1 MQKKLIILSGG
12 FDPIH
17 KGHVRMF
24 KVASKL
30 GRVIVGL
37 NSDDWLIRKKNKYFM
52 AFDERYEILQ
62 SIKFINEVVPFN
74 DSDDTAIQLI
84 KTIIKQYQNF
94 EIVFGNGGDR
104 TKSTTP
110 ELIFCKNNNIE
121 MLWNLGG
128 TKVQSSSS
136 LLKNW

>member
-1 MQKKLIILSGG
+1 MEKKLIILSGG

-24 KVASKL
+24 KAASKF

-52 AFDERYEILQ
+52 TFDERHEILQ
-62 SIKFINEVVPFN
+62 SIKFVNEVISFN

-94 EIVFGNGGDR
+94 KISFGNGGDR

-128 TKVQSSSS
+128 TKIQSSSS